1 MPLDAPVTT
10 ASFRDSVVIPSA
22 YPPWR
27 AGTQERVRFRPDRA
41 GTFWAVSLDLADP
54 GVGTL
59 AQPFPDVNRI
69 AVLRGGG
76 LGDLIG
82 SLPAAEALAAT
93 YPDAEITLLGTPSA
107 AALLGDRP
115 SPFSRIEVLPPH
127 PGVRDGV
134 SDLAATEA
142 FLARMRAHRFDLA
155 VQVHG
160 GGRNSNPFLLA
171 LGARHTVGTRTDDAA
186 PLERN
191 LDYVY
196 YQHEVLRALEVVGLA
211 GAAPVRLE
219 PHLARLPAEAVPDAD
234 RRPVVAVHPGASDP
248 RRRWPAER
256 FGALA
261 AALAVE
267 HDAEVVVIGD
277 PGEVGLAAEVVRHA
291 RRHGAPPEDRVRS
304 RAGRLSLPELAVLLA
319 GSTLVVANDSG
330 PRHLAAA
337 LGTPTVG
344 LYWFG
349 NVVNFGPLS
358 RARHRVQL
366 GWTTHCPVCGLD
378 CTQVGWTAERCP
390 HDDSF
395 VADVRLEAVLA
406 DAGALLTQSAPVRAC

>member
-1 MPLDAPVTT
+1 
-10 ASFRDSVVIPSA
+10 
-22 YPPWR
+22 
-27 AGTQERVRFRPDRA
+27 
-41 GTFWAVSLDLADP
+41 VSLHPAGP
-54 GVGTL
+54 TVGTI
-59 AQPFPDVNRI
+59 AEPFPDVTRI
-69 AVLRGGG
+69 AVLRSGG

-93 YPDAEITLLGTPSA
+93 YPGAEITLLGTPAA

-115 SPFSRIEVLPPH
+115 SPFGRIEVLPPH
-127 PGVRDGV
+127 PGVRDGAA
-134 SDLAATEA
+134 DPAATEA

-155 VQVHG
+155 VQIHG
-160 GGRNSNPFLLA
+160 GGRNSNPYLLA

-191 LDYVY
+191 LGYVY

-211 GAAPVRLE
+211 GAMPVRLE
-219 PHLARLPAEAVPDAD
+219 PHLVRLPAESTGRDPG
-234 RRPVVAVHPGASDP
+234 RRPLVTVHPGASDP

-261 AALAVE
+261 AALAEE
-267 HDAEVVVIGD
+267 HDAEVVVVGD
-277 PGEVGLAAEVVRHA
+277 PAEQDLAAEVVRHA
-291 RRHGAPPEDRVRS
+291 RRHGAPAERVDS
-304 RAGRLSLPELAVLLA
+304 RAGQLSLPELAVLLA

-395 VADVRLEAVLA
+395 IAGIRLEDVLA
-406 DAGALLTQSAPVRAC
+406 DAAALLAQPAPVRAS

>member
-10 ASFRDSVVIPSA
+10 ASFRVPANSVVMTSP
-22 YPPWR
+22 YP
-27 AGTQERVRFRPDRA
+27 GRPGFQTRPP
-41 GTFWAVSLDLADP
+41 GTFPAVSAAP
-54 GVGTL
+54 AVGTPDE
-59 AQPFPDVNRI
+59 PFPDVARI
-69 AVLRGGG
+69 AFLRGGG

-93 YPDAEITLLGTPSA
+93 YPDAEITLLGTPAA

-127 PGVRDGV
+127 PGVRDGAA
-134 SDLAATEA
+134 DLTATEA

-160 GGRNSNPFLLA
+160 GGRNSNPYLLA
-171 LGARHTVGTRTDDAA
+171 LGARHTVGTRTEDAA

-211 GAAPVRLE
+211 GATPVRLE
-219 PHLARLPAEAVPDAD
+219 PHLVRLPAESARPYDG

-261 AALAVE
+261 AALAEE
-267 HDAEVVVIGD
+267 HDAAVVVVGD
-277 PGEVGLAAEVVRHA
+277 PGERELAAEVVRHA
-291 RRHGAPPEDRVRS
+291 LRFGAPEERIGS
-304 RAGRLSLPELAVLLA
+304 RAGELSLPELAVLLA
-319 GSTLVVANDSG
+319 GCSLVVANDSG

-337 LGTPTVG
+337 LDTATVG

-358 RARHRVQL
+358 RGRHRVQL
-366 GWTTHCPVCGLD
+366 GWTTHCPACGRD

-395 VADVRLEAVLA
+395 IAGIRVAAVLA
-406 DAGALLTQSAPVRAC
+406 DAGALLTQAAPVRAS